1 MKNAI
6 VLAALLLA
14 VMVPGAFV
22 SAAQLPEVDA
32 LRAAI
37 QKQVDLK
44 KQEAYDKVCAKLL
57 PLKQRF
63 PQINLPPYCAS
74 GPVQEA
80 PSVTLTALPLTV
92 QVGASSLL
100 TWTSSDADSCV
111 ASGGWNGAKALSGS
125 QSVTVPATTT
135 YTLACANE
143 AGTTTR
149 SVTVNATPV
158 PPAPTPTVT
167 LNASPLTVQ
176 VGSTSTLAWS
186 STNSTSCVASN
197 GWTGTKALSGNQ
209 VVTVSATTT
218 YTLACGHGTA
228 TSTQSVTVNATP
240 VPAVPAPT
248 TTLSAASLAVQTGAT
263 TTLTWSSTNA
273 IACTASNGWTG
284 AKALSGTEIV
294 TISATTTYTLGCGNG
309 TATSTQS
316 VTVNAIPVPVLP
328 APTTTL
334 TALPLT
340 VQAGATTT
348 LTWSST
354 NASACVASNGWIG
367 SKALSGNEIVTVSAT
382 TTYTLACGN
391 GTATSTQSV
400 TVNTTPIPPAT
411 PSLTLTALPLTVE
424 AGATTTLTWVS
435 VNAGICEASNGW
447 TGTKAVFGS
456 EVVTVNATTTYTLAC
471 GNGTAT
477 STESVTVNTTPAPV
491 PPTLSFT
498 GVPLQILAGAT
509 STLTWS
515 SANAT
520 SCTAS
525 NGWTGAK
532 ALSGNEV
539 VGPLATTTYALACS
553 GAGGATSTSVTIG
566 VTPTTTAVLIGHVV
580 ISEVYYDV
588 DATHG
593 SEPAN
598 EWVEL
603 FNASA
608 NPVDLNGWKLQD
620 ESGLFDTI
628 ATSSLVIAPNAFL
641 LITNST
647 TTPSFWAN
655 FTPVVFLNSPIG
667 NALGNTQDSVVLMNA
682 ASTTIDAVSWGT
694 ATTTSVMVPTVP
706 DVATGHSI
714 GRIQFTADTN
724 TNADWGNFASPTPA
738 Q

>member
-6 VLAALLLA
+6 VPAVLLFA

-22 SAAQLPEVDA
+22 SAASIQLPEVDA

-44 KQEAYDKVCAKLL
+44 KQEAYDKVCAKIL

-63 PQINLPPYCAS
+63 PQINLPPYCIAQ
-74 GPVQEA
+74 PEQEA

-100 TWTSSDADSCV
+100 TWTSTDADSCV
-111 ASGGWNGAKALSGS
+111 ASGGWSGAKALSGS
-125 QSVTVPATTT
+125 QSVTVSATTT
-135 YTLACANE
+135 YTLACVNE
-143 AGTTTR
+143 AGTTTK

-158 PPAPTPTVT
+158 PPSPTPTVT
-167 LNASPLTVQ
+167 LNASPLAVQ
-176 VGSTSTLAWS
+176 VGSTSTLTW
-186 STNSTSCVASN
+186 TSA
-197 GWTGTKALSGNQ
+197 
-209 VVTVSATTT
+209 
-218 YTLACGHGTA
+218 
-228 TSTQSVTVNATP
+228 
-240 VPAVPAPT
+240 
-248 TTLSAASLAVQTGAT
+248 
-263 TTLTWSSTNA
+263 
-273 IACTASNGWTG
+273 
-284 AKALSGTEIV
+284 
-294 TISATTTYTLGCGNG
+294 
-309 TATSTQS
+309 
-316 VTVNAIPVPVLP
+316 
-328 APTTTL
+328 
-334 TALPLT
+334 
-340 VQAGATTT
+340 
-348 LTWSST
+348 
-354 NASACVASNGWIG
+354 NASACVASNGWAG
-367 SKALSGNEIVTVSAT
+367 AKALSGNEVVTLNAT

-391 GTATSTQSV
+391 GSSTSTQSITINATPVPVIPTPTTTLSAAPLTVQVGATTTLTWSSANATSCTASNGWAGAKALSGNEVATVNATTTYTLACGNGASTSTQSV
-400 TVNTTPIPPAT
+400 TVNATPIPPAT
-411 PSLTLTALPLTVE
+411 PSLTLTALPLTVQ

-456 EVVTVNATTTYTLAC
+456 EVVLVNATTTYTLAC

-477 STESVTVNTTPAPV
+477 STESVTVNAAPAPV
-491 PPTLSFT
+491 PPTLTFT
-498 GVPLQILAGAT
+498 GSPLQITAGAT

-525 NGWTGAK
+525 NGWAGAK

-539 VGPLATTTYALACS
+539 VGPLATTTYILACS
-553 GAGGATSTSVTIG
+553 GTGGATSTSVTIG
-566 VTPTTTAVLIGHVV
+566 VTPTTTLIGHVV

-588 DATHG
+588 DAIHG
-593 SEPAN
+593 AEPAN

-628 ATSSLVIAPNAFL
+628 ATTSLVIAPNAFL

-647 TTPSFWAN
+647 TTPSFWTN

-667 NALGNTQDSVVLMNA
+667 NALGNAQDSVVLMNA

-714 GRIQFTADTN
+714 GRIQFTADTD